1 MLGTPMADSIE
12 QIYQRYPATLQA
24 LVSVV
29 VLAAIFWWTGALLP
43 SEVPEYAN
51 SALQMTGMSLMLI
64 AVPTYMLAAWTIGH
78 RRSLELLAEL
88 RPQLPDSAAIDTAEA
103 TIRTAWR
110 RTFWIGSAVG
120 IGLSLFNTQP
130 WTAILET
137 AYPRIAVPISIG
149 QMFLWWIIG
158 MLMLARMT
166 ASNAFAQL
174 GEQVPVDVFRLDRLR
189 PLARTGIVDGAIVVG
204 ALALAPLQSLDA
216 EFRLENYLFALTTG
230 IPSLAFF
237 LVWPL
242 RRVHLRIRADRDV
255 RLANVDDQIEALGGA
270 LPATREETERLELLL
285 AHRERLVEARTWPL
299 DLRLL
304 SRVVF
309 YLIIP
314 PLAWVAA
321 AVVERIVD
329 ATLAG

>member
-1 MLGTPMADSIE
+1 MGRWSLRRTKGAPGLVAAGGAAV
-12 QIYQRYPATLQA
+12 ATTA
-24 LVSVV
+24 MFGF
-29 VLAAIFWWTGALLP
+29 AGALSGNPLP
-43 SEVPEYAN
+43 GTDSSPRAIV
-51 SALQMTGMSLMLI
+51 GMSLMLI
-64 AVPTYMLAAWTIGH
+64 ATPTYMLAAWTIGH

-88 RPQLPDSAAIDTAEA
+88 RAQLPDSAAIETTEA

-120 IGLSLFNTQP
+120 IGLSLFNTEP
-130 WTAILET
+130 WSAIQEA
-137 AYPRIAVPISIG
+137 AYPRIAIPISIG

-158 MLMLARMT
+158 MLMLARIT

-174 GEQVPVDVFRLDRLR
+174 GERLPVDVFRLDRLR
-189 PLARTGIVDGAIVVG
+189 PLARTGMVDGAIVVG

-216 EFRLENYLFALTTG
+216 EFRWVNYRFALVTG
-230 IPSLAFF
+230 IPSIAFF

-242 RRVHLRIRADRDV
+242 RRVHLRIRADRDA

-270 LPATREETERLELLL
+270 LPATPGETERLEQLL

-329 ATLAG
+329 AALAG